1 MPSRREPAR
10 REWAPGAARDSRDES
25 LAETPV
31 MLVSAGARASDV
43 ERGLAAG
50 ADDYMTKPFTSVE
63 VMGRVSALIQGHR

>member
-1 MPSRREPAR
+1 M
-10 REWAPGAARDSRDES
+10 RDES

-50 ADDYMTKPFTSVE
+50 ADDYITKPFSSVE